1 VSGSPVFDLA
11 WPLFL
16 QGKKPYW
23 KEDKAEDPLF
33 DYLDQS
39 VLRRPTYAA
48 FVSLLD
54 NYSAETGVDEVVTH
68 TERAEVKRFLRAILE
83 TPPMQF
89 CHRYCHE
96 QKPDLVPADRDG
108 FLQVLQKIWFD
119 LYRRDGA
126 RDSSG
131 FEHVFV
137 GEIKEGKISGFHN
150 WIQLYSKSK
159 EGRALFV
166 V

>member
-1 VSGSPVFDLA
+1 VFDLA